1 MLSRARCRCR
11 GAGDVDFGGDPI
23 AARKP
28 APDLYRYALSKLKLA
43 PYECIAIEDSAMGL
57 AAARA
62 AGVPTVITVNSDT
75 SDQDF
80 ASASLVLDALGEP
93 DLPSTVIAGRMDEDW
108 LGLKTLRRI
117 ARTAAPR
124 L

>member
-1 MLSRARCRCR
+1 
-11 GAGDVDFGGDPI
+11 VGGDQI

-28 APDLYRYALSKLKLA
+28 APDLYRYALSRLKLA

-57 AAARA
+57 EAARA

-75 SDQDF
+75 LEQDF
-80 ASASLVLDALGEP
+80 SAASLVLDALGEP
-93 DLPSTVIAGRMDEDW
+93 DQPSRVLAGRMDEAH

-117 ARTAAPR
+117 ARSAAPR